1 MANPSRHEIM
11 NQENKKLQRSSFKL
25 INRKIIKAG
34 EREIYSN
41 PRSRSAKLRVAERIE
56 NNLEYAV

>member
-1 MANPSRHEIM
+1 MSRVKIGVTKHA
-11 NQENKKLQRSSFKL
+11 RH
-25 INRKIIKAG
+25 RKIIKAG